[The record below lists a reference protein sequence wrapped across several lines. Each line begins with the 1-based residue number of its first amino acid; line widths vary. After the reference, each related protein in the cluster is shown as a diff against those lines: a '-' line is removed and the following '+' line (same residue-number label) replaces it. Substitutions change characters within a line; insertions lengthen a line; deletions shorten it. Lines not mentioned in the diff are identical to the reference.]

1 MGGLAA
7 LVSVVLVGAGISQM
21 PLQAQ
26 NAGTPLGAAT
36 VLNCSGSSTC
46 SLTGGILTISS
57 PSSSSG
63 GGGGGHTIQDE
74 AVSLTARTNL
84 NFTGAGISCA
94 DNAGS
99 TRTDCTVA
107 SAGITPGGSASSVQF
122 NAGGGSLGGLVY
134 AASDG
139 AGYLTLPSS
148 PIPAPPTNG
157 ATLFARTRANR
168 ALLAW
173 MAPSGVDQFAQPAI
187 WSNGVGYTIFT
198 GASAGKSDAGW
209 ATTAVGTAAAAVF
222 SGGTMASSTKRA
234 PYSTGATNGTAAG
247 IYVSSPATFW
257 RGNAAGLGGFFCQ
270 FRWINHV
277 PLSTSQA
284 FIGLSTNIGA
294 PSGTQ
299 AVVNATSS
307 LFAGWSSASTTAA
320 LCGNDATGSATCV
333 DCGANFAKNSPT
345 STFALSIYSAP
356 SSTTAS
362 LELKRLDVDIAS
374 CTTTFSAVGGL
385 PSNTSFLA
393 PRIYAAN
400 GSAAN
405 FGISFIMMYCES
417 DN

>member
-1 MGGLAA
+1 
-7 LVSVVLVGAGISQM
+7 M

-63 GGGGGHTIQDE
+63 GSGGGLTIQDE

-84 NFTGAGISCA
+84 NFTGAGITCV
-94 DNAGS
+94 DNSGS
-99 TRTDCTVA
+99 TRTDCTVGA
-107 SAGITPGGSASSVQF
+107 TIATAPGGSTNAVQF

-139 AGYLTLPSS
+139 AGYLTIPSS
-148 PIPAPPTNG
+148 PIPNPPSNG
-157 ATLFARTRANR
+157 VTLFARTRANR
-168 ALLAW
+168 ALMAW

-187 WSNGVGYTIFT
+187 WSNGSGYTLAT
-198 GASAGKSDAGW
+198 GASAGKSDSGW
-209 ATTAVGTAAAAVF
+209 ASTFTGTAATPVF
-222 SGGTMASSTKRA
+222 AGGNMASSTKRA
-234 PYSTGATNGTAAG
+234 PYSTGATNGTPVG
-247 IYVSSPATFW
+247 LYVSSPATNW
-257 RGNAAGLGGFFCQ
+257 RGDQAGLGGFFCQ

-284 FIGLSTNIGA
+284 FIGLSTNIAA

-307 LFAGWSSASTTAA
+307 LFASWSSASTTIS
-320 LCGNDATGSATCV
+320 LCGNDATGPATCV
-333 DCGANFAKNSPT
+333 DCGANYAKNSPT
-345 STFALSIYSAP
+345 STFALSIYAAQ
-356 SSTTAS
+356 SSTSAS
-362 LELKRLDVDIAS
+362 LELKRLDANIAS
-374 CTTTFSAVGGL
+374 CTTTISAVTDL
-385 PSNTSFLA
+385 PSSTAFLA
-393 PRIYAAN
+393 PRIIGAN

-405 FGISFIMMYCES
+405 FGMSFILMYCES